1 MAIGAVA
8 LLALVAKA
16 KLVFES
22 PGTFLSFPVVSPLTY
37 RAEQLRF
44 GGAGEMT
51 SDDLN
56 ELSEFSRIVNCIPR
70 SVFAP
75 VDQLEYMWNVYDD
88 VLKTAEVA
96 LGVLTSEEQ
105 ARYKQAVSI
114 LYARS
119 DDGARSDSDVLR
131 LYKQHRDAS
140 IAAKEAFRAR
150 QLSAETSDDPAVK
163 ARWQETEEAE
173 LRAAVEAVDKA
184 WEAEG
189 HRAGVDAAL
198 AVEEAFAAR
207 SPALTWADWKT
218 SFMED
223 IDTLT
228 DSNQIRFAP
237 TGFSPYDIFDDDWP
251 RFTMSRSEITQM
263 AATAPHQVVEVLGT
277 GDLGSIEEISFD
289 FRSVA
294 LTRPWF
300 RPGVFT
306 SRFWRLPAGT
316 EPLSDGAE
324 EALGRCPAYVSALV
338 FARNIAI
345 TSRPEAV
352 GASPPDPRMLMLI
365 DRVTLAAKR
374 PEMAAFIRMPAA
386 APAAVTPTSINFA
399 ARLSAVSFASGM
411 VGSRR
416 SWSHEGERTSDV
428 DMALMKP
435 SLRLAAF
442 RPLVARPAVTE
453 VSRVRLSAVSDH
465 RTFRIDPELLIAHIP
480 EAPSPPAPEP
490 TVVATPPD
498 EIRILAF
505 ICRRIPRSPDPDPE
519 LHW

>member
-37 RAEQLRF
+37 RVEQLRF

-51 SDDLN
+51 TDDLN

-96 LGVLTSEEQ
+96 RGVLTPEEQ
-105 ARYKQAVSI
+105 ARYDQAISL
-114 LYARS
+114 LYVKTA
-119 DDGARSDSDVLR
+119 DGGRSDSDVLR
-131 LYKQHRDAS
+131 AYKQHRDAS
-140 IAAKEAFRAR
+140 IAAKEAFTASK
-150 QLSAETSDDPAVK
+150 LSAETSVDPAVK
-163 ARWQETEEAE
+163 DHWQTTDEPA
-173 LRAAVEAVDKA
+173 LRAAVDAADRSWA
-184 WEAEG
+184 TEG
-189 HRAGVDAAL
+189 HRDEVDAAL
-198 AVEEAFAAR
+198 AVEEAVAAR
-207 SPALTWADWKT
+207 SPARTWADWKT

-223 IDTLT
+223 IDTET
-228 DSNQIRFAP
+228 DSNQIQFAP

-263 AATAPHQVVEVLGT
+263 ASTAPHELVDVLGT
-277 GDLGSIEEISFD
+277 GDLGAIEEISFD

-294 LTRPWF
+294 ITRPWF

-306 SRFWRLPAGT
+306 SRFWRLPAGM
-316 EPLSDGAE
+316 ESLSDGAE
-324 EALGRCPAYVSALV
+324 EPTGRCPSYVSAVV

-345 TSRPEAV
+345 TSLPEAV
-352 GASPPDPRMLMLI
+352 DASPPDPRMLMLI
-365 DRVTLAAKR
+365 DRATLVQKR
-374 PEMAAFIRMPAA
+374 PEMAAFIA
-386 APAAVTPTSINFA
+386 APVTASVPVTPPSMKLA
-399 ARLSAVSFASGM
+399 ARLSAVSFAS
-411 VGSRR
+411 
-416 SWSHEGERTSDV
+416 RTD
-428 DMALMKP
+428 ATP
-435 SLRLAAF
+435 SPGAAVTLARPASRLAAF
-442 RPLVARPAVTE
+442 SPIVARPSVAAMGE
-453 VSRVRLSAVSDH
+453 VRLSQPVVRDH
-465 RTFRIDPELLIAHIP
+465 RVMIDPGMVIAHTP
-480 EAPSPPAPEP
+480 ETPPPAPQP

-505 ICRRIPRSPDPDPE
+505 ICRRIPRSPDPDPQ
-519 LHW
+519 LVW